1 MLSCRGRFLVGALF
15 ASACLALPQPLHAQP
30 LHQQQTKPEL
40 RIGAVLAASGGAA
53 SIGTPERNAVALLQE
68 RYADAD
74 LPFTV
79 KIIIYD
85 DASDPTKTTSAV
97 RRLVQEDKVD
107 LVICCTTTPSSAAI
121 LETLTASGTP
131 AITLAAAA
139 SAVEPAASHHE
150 IFKTSA
156 TDRLMVAR
164 MLQEVGVLGAKRL
177 AVLFA
182 DDSYGDSGL
191 SALQGLLPSQSAQL
205 VATERVARNDTN
217 FTPQALRVRQANPD
231 VVYIHTY
238 TPACNLVQEALR
250 RVGYTGPIIQSQGAA
265 STAFLNLGGK
275 AIDGTIVT
283 VAPVLLHDQLPAGD
297 KMKGALDAFVRLYDA
312 KFGAG
317 KADTYSAMGWD
328 PVNLAVTV
336 FGDMVRKGVDVSDL
350 AATRQGLRDGIE
362 ATRDY
367 VGVSGVFNF
376 TPTDHVGLSPQGAVL
391 LSTVRDGRFVL
402 LSN

>member
-1 MLSCRGRFLVGALF
+1 MLSRRIRFLLSALF
-15 ASACLALPQPLHAQP
+15 VMACLELPQPLHA
-30 LHQQQTKPEL
+30 QQTKPEL

-53 SIGTPERNAVALLQE
+53 SIGTPERNAIALLQE
-68 RYADAD
+68 RYAGAD

-79 KIIIYD
+79 KVVLYD
-85 DASDPTKTTSAV
+85 DASDPTKSTSAV
-97 RRLVQEDKVD
+97 RRLVQEDKVHI
-107 LVICCTTTPSSAAI
+107 VICCTTTPSSAAV

-131 AITLAAAA
+131 AITLAAA
-139 SAVEPAASHHE
+139 SSVVEPASSHYE
-150 IFKTSA
+150 VFKTSA

-164 MLQEVGVLGAKRL
+164 MLEEVGTLGAKRI

-191 SALQGLLPSQSAQL
+191 AALQSLLPSQPAQL

-238 TPACNLVQEALR
+238 TPACNLAQEALR

-265 STAFLNLGGK
+265 SAAFLSLGGK
-275 AIDGTIVT
+275 GVEGTIVT
-283 VAPVLLHDQLPAGD
+283 VAPVLLHDQLPASD
-297 KMKGALDAFVRLYDA
+297 PMKAKLDEFVRLYDA
-312 KFGAG
+312 QFGAG

-328 PVNLAVTV
+328 PVNLAVKV
-336 FGDMVRKGVDVSDL
+336 FGDMVQTGKDVSDL
-350 AATRQGLRDGIE
+350 EATKRGLRDGIE
-362 ATRDY
+362 ATKNY

-376 TPTDHVGLSPQGAVL
+376 SPTDHVGLLPKGAVL
-391 LSTVRDGRFVL
+391 LSTVKDGRFVF

>member
-1 MLSCRGRFLVGALF
+1 MSSRRGRFPISALF
-15 ASACLALPQPLHAQP
+15 ATACLGLAQPLHA
-30 LHQQQTKPEL
+30 QQTKPEL

-53 SIGTPERNAVALLQE
+53 SIGAPERNAVALLQE

-79 KIIIYD
+79 KVILYD
-85 DASDPTKTTSAV
+85 DASDPTKSASAV

-107 LVICCTTTPSSAAI
+107 IVICCTTTPSSAAV
-121 LETLTASGTP
+121 LETLTESGTP

-139 SAVEPAASHHE
+139 SVVEPASSHHE
-150 IFKTSA
+150 VFKTSA

-164 MLQEVGVLGAKRL
+164 MLEEAGTLGAKRI

-191 SALQGLLPSQSAQL
+191 AALQSLLPSQPAQL

-238 TPACNLVQEALR
+238 TPACDLAQEALR
-250 RVGYTGPIIQSQGAA
+250 RVGYTGPVIQSQGAA
-265 STAFLNLGGK
+265 STAFLSLGGK
-275 AIDGTIVT
+275 GIEGTIVT
-283 VAPVLLHDQLPAGD
+283 VAPVLLHDQLPAND
-297 KMKGALDAFVRLYDA
+297 PMKGPLDEFVRLYDA

-328 PVNLAVTV
+328 PVNLAVKV
-336 FGDMVRKGVDVSDL
+336 FGDMVRKGADVSDL
-350 AATRQGLRDGIE
+350 EAARRGLRDGIE
-362 ATRDY
+362 ATKNY

-376 TPTDHVGLSPQGAVL
+376 SPTDHVGLLPKGAVL
-391 LSTVRDGRFVL
+391 LSTVKNGRFVL

>member
-1 MLSCRGRFLVGALF
+1 MF
-15 ASACLALPQPLHAQP
+15 AAACFALPQKLLAQP
-30 LHQQQTKPEL
+30 TKPEL

-53 SIGTPERNAVALLQE
+53 SIGTPERNAVALLAE

-79 KIIIYD
+79 KIVLYD

-97 RRLVQEDKVD
+97 RRLVQEDKVHI
-107 LVICCTTTPSSAAI
+107 VICCTTTPSSAAI

-139 SAVEPAASHHE
+139 SVVEPASSHYE
-150 IFKTSA
+150 VFKTSA

-164 MLQEVGVLGAKRL
+164 MLEEVGTLGAKRI

-191 SALQGLLPSQSAQL
+191 AALQSLLPSQSAQL

-231 VVYIHTY
+231 IVYIHTY
-238 TPACNLVQEALR
+238 TPACNLAQEALR

-265 STAFLNLGGK
+265 STAFLSLGGRG
-275 AIDGTIVT
+275 IEGTIVT
-283 VAPVLLHDQLPAGD
+283 VAPVLLHDQLPASD
-297 KMKGALDAFVRLYDA
+297 PMKAKLDEFVRLYDA

-328 PVNLAVTV
+328 PVNLAVKL
-336 FGDMVRKGVDVSDL
+336 FGEMVQKGMDVSDL
-350 AATRQGLRDGIE
+350 DATRQGLRNGIE
-362 ATRDY
+362 ATENY

-376 TPTDHVGLSPQGAVL
+376 SPTDHVGLLPKGAVL
-391 LSTVRDGRFVL
+391 LSTVKDGRFVL
-402 LSN
+402 LAN

>member
-1 MLSCRGRFLVGALF
+1 MSSRFGRFLVSALF
-15 ASACLALPQPLHAQP
+15 AVACLELPQPLHAQP
-30 LHQQQTKPEL
+30 TKPEL

-68 RYADAD
+68 RYAAAD

-79 KIIIYD
+79 KVVLYD
-85 DASDPTKTTSAV
+85 DASDPTKSTSAV
-97 RRLVQEDKVD
+97 RRLVQEDKVHI
-107 LVICCTTTPSSAAI
+107 VICCTTTPSSAAV

-131 AITLAAAA
+131 GITLAAAA
-139 SAVEPAASHHE
+139 SVVEPASSHYE

-156 TDRLMVAR
+156 TDRLMIAR
-164 MLQEVGVLGAKRL
+164 MLEEVSALKAKRI

-191 SALQGLLPSQSAQL
+191 TALQSLLPAQPAQL

-238 TPACNLVQEALR
+238 TPACDLAQEALR

-265 STAFLNLGGK
+265 STAFLSLGGK
-275 AIDGTIVT
+275 SIEGTIVT
-283 VAPVLLHDQLPAGD
+283 VAPVLLHDQLPAND
-297 KMKGALDAFVRLYDA
+297 PMKAMLDEFVRLYDA

-328 PVNLAVTV
+328 PVNLAVKV
-336 FGDMVRKGVDVSDL
+336 FGDMVRKDMDVSDL
-350 AATRQGLRDGIE
+350 EATRRELRDGIE
-362 ATRDY
+362 ATKDY

-376 TPTDHVGLSPQGAVL
+376 SPDDHVGLLPKGAVL
-391 LSTVRDGRFVL
+391 LSTVKDGRFVL

>member
-1 MLSCRGRFLVGALF
+1 MSSRSGRFLMSALLAATF
-15 ASACLALPQPLHAQP
+15 LALPRPLYAQ
-30 LHQQQTKPEL
+30 QSKPEL

-79 KIIIYD
+79 KIVLYD
-85 DASDPTKTTSAV
+85 DASDPTKSTSAV
-97 RRLVQEDKVD
+97 RRLVQEDKVHI
-107 LVICCTTTPSSAAI
+107 VICCTTTPSSAAV

-139 SAVEPAASHHE
+139 SVVEPASSHHE
-150 IFKTSA
+150 VFKTSA

-164 MLQEVGVLGAKRL
+164 MLEEVGTLGAKRI

-191 SALQGLLPSQSAQL
+191 AALQSLLPSQPAQL

-231 VVYIHTY
+231 IVYIHTY
-238 TPACNLVQEALR
+238 TPACDLAQEALR

-265 STAFLNLGGK
+265 SAAFLSLGGRGVE
-275 AIDGTIVT
+275 GTIVT
-283 VAPVLLHDQLPAGD
+283 VAPVLLHDQLPASD
-297 KMKGALDAFVRLYDA
+297 PMKAKLDEFVRLYDA

-328 PVNLAVTV
+328 PVNLAVKI
-336 FGDMVRKGVDVSDL
+336 FGDMVQTGKDVSDL
-350 AATRQGLRDGIE
+350 EATRRGLRDGIE
-362 ATRDY
+362 ATKNY

-376 TPTDHVGLSPQGAVL
+376 SPTDHVGLLPKGAVL
-391 LSTVRDGRFVL
+391 LSTVKDGRFVL
-402 LSN
+402 LPN

>member
-1 MLSCRGRFLVGALF
+1 MSSRCGRFLVGTLF
-15 ASACLALPQPLHAQP
+15 AAACLGPPRPLHAQ
-30 LHQQQTKPEL
+30 QAKPEL

-68 RYADAD
+68 RYADAE

-79 KIIIYD
+79 KVILYD

-107 LVICCTTTPSSAAI
+107 IVICCTTTPSSAAV

-139 SAVEPAASHHE
+139 SAVEPASSHHE

-164 MLQEVGVLGAKRL
+164 MLEEVGTLGAKRI

-191 SALQGLLPSQSAQL
+191 AALQSLLPSQKAQL

-238 TPACNLVQEALR
+238 TPACDLAQEALR
-250 RVGYTGPIIQSQGAA
+250 RVGYAGPVIQSQGAA
-265 STAFLNLGGK
+265 STAFLSLGGK
-275 AIDGTIVT
+275 GIDGTIVT
-283 VAPVLLHDQLPAGD
+283 VAPVLLHDQLPASD
-297 KMKGALDAFVRLYDA
+297 PMKGPLEEFVRLYDA

-328 PVNLAVTV
+328 PVNLAVKV
-336 FGDMVRKGVDVSDL
+336 FGDLVRKGADVSDL
-350 AATRQGLRDGIE
+350 EATRRGLRDGIE
-362 ATRDY
+362 ATKNY

-376 TPTDHVGLSPQGAVL
+376 SPDDHVGLLPKGAVL
-391 LSTVRDGRFVL
+391 LSTVKDGRFVL

>member
-1 MLSCRGRFLVGALF
+1 MSALLAATF
-15 ASACLALPQPLHAQP
+15 LALPRPLYAQ
-30 LHQQQTKPEL
+30 QSKPEL

-79 KIIIYD
+79 KIVLYD
-85 DASDPTKTTSAV
+85 DASDATKSTSAV
-97 RRLVQEDKVD
+97 RRLVQEDKVHI
-107 LVICCTTTPSSAAI
+107 VICCTTTPSSAAV

-139 SAVEPAASHHE
+139 SVVEPASSHHE
-150 IFKTSA
+150 VFKTSA

-164 MLQEVGVLGAKRL
+164 MLEEVGTLGAKRI

-191 SALQGLLPSQSAQL
+191 AALQSLLPSQPAQL

-231 VVYIHTY
+231 IVYIHTY
-238 TPACNLVQEALR
+238 TPACDLAQEALR

-265 STAFLNLGGK
+265 SAAFLSLGGRGVE
-275 AIDGTIVT
+275 GTIVT
-283 VAPVLLHDQLPAGD
+283 VAPVLLHDQLPASD
-297 KMKGALDAFVRLYDA
+297 PMKAKLDEFVRLYDA

-328 PVNLAVTV
+328 PVNLAVKI
-336 FGDMVRKGVDVSDL
+336 FGDMVQTGKDVSDL
-350 AATRQGLRDGIE
+350 EATRRGLRDGIE
-362 ATRDY
+362 ATKNY

-376 TPTDHVGLSPQGAVL
+376 SPTDHVGLLPKGAVL
-391 LSTVRDGRFVL
+391 LSTVKDGRFVL
-402 LSN
+402 LPN

>member
-1 MLSCRGRFLVGALF
+1 MT
-15 ASACLALPQPLHAQP
+15 CLELPQPLHA
-30 LHQQQTKPEL
+30 QQTKPEL

-68 RYADAD
+68 RYAGAD

-79 KIIIYD
+79 KVVLYD
-85 DASDPTKTTSAV
+85 DASDPTKSTSAV
-97 RRLVQEDKVD
+97 RRLVQEDKVHI
-107 LVICCTTTPSSAAI
+107 VICCTTTPSSAAV

-131 AITLAAAA
+131 AITLAAA
-139 SAVEPAASHHE
+139 SSVVEPAASHYE
-150 IFKTSA
+150 VFKTSA

-164 MLQEVGVLGAKRL
+164 MLEEVGTLGAKRI

-191 SALQGLLPSQSAQL
+191 AALQSLLPSQPAQL

-238 TPACNLVQEALR
+238 TPACDLAQEALR

-265 STAFLNLGGK
+265 STAFLSLGGK
-275 AIDGTIVT
+275 SIEGTIVT
-283 VAPVLLHDQLPAGD
+283 VAPVLLHDQLPASD
-297 KMKGALDAFVRLYDA
+297 PMKAKLDEFVRLYDA

-328 PVNLAVTV
+328 PVNLAVKI
-336 FGDMVRKGVDVSDL
+336 FGDMVQTGKDVSDL
-350 AATRQGLRDGIE
+350 EATRRELRDGIE
-362 ATRDY
+362 ATKDY

-376 TPTDHVGLSPQGAVL
+376 SPTDHVGLLPKGAVL
-391 LSTVRDGRFVL
+391 LSKVKDGRFVL